1 MVFITGMTKCFI
13 LQTFANCSISGK
25 TGYTSAIKRARYV
38 HTLGI
43 YVTFRRFSC
52 TLVNVWGK

>member
-1 MVFITGMTKCFI
+1 MVFITGLTKCFI
-13 LQTFANCSISGK
+13 LQTFAHCSISGK
-25 TGYTSAIKRARYV
+25 TGFTSAVKRARYV

-43 YVTFRRFSC
+43 DVTFRRFSC

>member
-1 MVFITGMTKCFI
+1 MVFITGLTNCFI
-13 LQTFANCSISGK
+13 LQTCAYCSISGK
-25 TGYTSAIKRARYV
+25 TGFTSAVKRARYV

-43 YVTFRRFSC
+43 DVTFRRFSC